1 MYRIMVCRTTVGF
14 VYDIFQ
20 RLFLKPKPKF
30 PTIFQMGF
38 FMTLSTCLAVRCIKK
53 NCGKD
58 RR

>member
-1 MYRIMVCRTTVGF
+1 MVCRTTVGF